1 LSELVRTLASWDGTA
16 VEAVEA
22 VRWAPLT
29 IVFLMASAWWVKLPL
44 IAAAGACS
52 DVACR
57 RRIPAGGLA
66 ALGAAAL
73 ATLAVTGLKDFFE
86 RARPPVADPS
96 LDAIGVIPASTSFP
110 SGHAATAFAAAVAV
124 GLLYPRLRKPLLAL
138 AALIAL
144 SRVYLGVHF
153 VTDIVVGSALGAAIG
168 YASGWVVRYGR
179 ARA

>member
-1 LSELVRTLASWDGTA
+1 
-16 VEAVEA
+16 
-22 VRWAPLT
+22 
-29 IVFLMASAWWVKLPL
+29 MASAWWVKLPL
-44 IAAAGACS
+44 IAAAGACG

-73 ATLAVTGLKDFFE
+73 
-86 RARPPVADPS
+86 
-96 LDAIGVIPASTSFP
+96 
-110 SGHAATAFAAAVAV
+110 
-124 GLLYPRLRKPLLAL
+124 PRLRKPLFAL

-153 VTDIVVGSALGAAIG
+153 LTNIVVGSALGAAIG
-168 YASGWVVRYGR
+168 SASGWVVRYGR